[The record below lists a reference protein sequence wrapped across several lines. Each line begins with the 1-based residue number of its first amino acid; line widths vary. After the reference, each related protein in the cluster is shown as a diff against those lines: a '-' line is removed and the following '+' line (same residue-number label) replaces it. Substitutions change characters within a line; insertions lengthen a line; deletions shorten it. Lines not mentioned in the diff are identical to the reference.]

1 MRGREQFYRYR
12 GLIKSL
18 EVLFRLLPSLVK
30 EIVWTL
36 TDSWRGKAGLVIRYA
51 IAKTSAQSCGEVV
64 YIGPYVEIRNWKYLR
79 FGSNISIQRGCYLDA
94 VGGISIGDNVSVA
107 HGTSILSSNHQ
118 WYDPFLPIRDN
129 PVKYEGV
136 DIVGDVWI
144 GCACQIMGGVTI
156 NSRAVVAA
164 GAVVVNDVPSAILV
178 GGVPARY
185 LKDIKGVLD

>member
-1 MRGREQFYRYR
+1 M
-12 GLIKSL
+12 
-18 EVLFRLLPSLVK
+18 PSLVK

-51 IAKTSAQSCGEVV
+51 IAKTSAQSCGGVV

-129 PVKYEGV
+129 PLKYEGV

-144 GCACQIMGGVTI
+144 GCACQIMGGHDKFPCCGCRRCCCGERCAVSYLGWWCTDVI
-156 NSRAVVAA
+156 LKISR
-164 GAVVVNDVPSAILV
+164 GCWTE
-178 GGVPARY
+178 GV
-185 LKDIKGVLD
+185 ICS